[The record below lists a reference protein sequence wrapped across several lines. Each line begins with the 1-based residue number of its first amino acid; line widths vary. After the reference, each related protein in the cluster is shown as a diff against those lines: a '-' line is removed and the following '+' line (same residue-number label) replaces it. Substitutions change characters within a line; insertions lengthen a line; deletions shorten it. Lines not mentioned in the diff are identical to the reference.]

1 MALVVVGGGRKKVE
15 RREFFC
21 MFLNIVKCVF
31 FKILKFFE
39 IIVVK
44 VVKNLV
50 GEKLD
55 KKLIC

>member
-15 RREFFC
+15 RREFFG

-31 FKILKFFE
+31 FNILKFFE
-39 IIVVK
+39 IMVVK